1 MREATEQH
9 QRRALLP
16 IPAAVLPVAFLGA
29 TGLLTFGCQPRI
41 LAPTSADAMRA
52 ELIER
57 TKERD
62 SARARVAELETE
74 LARRAEPSLAGAS
87 PDGPLTEADLRE
99 LPEATPA
106 LAAVS
111 ISSLSTVKATGP
123 GTGQLTLVVVPTD
136 GMGRFLQIAGV
147 LRASAAAIVPGREPM
162 PAAAATFGPRTLR
175 AAYRT
180 GFMGTHYT
188 LEIPLRWTGEVPP
201 RAVSVAVDFTD
212 GATRRSFPAAATLE
226 VGPERKPPS
235 R

>member
-1 MREATEQH
+1 MAG
-9 QRRALLP
+9 
-16 IPAAVLPVAFLGA
+16 FLA
-29 TGLLTFGCQPRI
+29 PGCQPRI
-41 LAPTSADAMRA
+41 LAPTSADGLRA

-62 SARARVAELETE
+62 DARARAAELETE
-74 LARRAEPSLAGAS
+74 LARRSEPSLAGAS

-106 LAAVS
+106 LASVA
-111 ISSLSTVKATGP
+111 ISSLSTVRLTGP
-123 GTGQLTLVVVPTD
+123 GTGQLTLVVVPSD

-147 LRASAAAIVPGREPM
+147 LRASAATIVPGQEPT
-162 PAAAATFGPRTLR
+162 PSTAATIGPKALR
-175 AAYRT
+175 EAYRT

-188 LEIPLRWTGEVPP
+188 LEIPLRWSGTARP

-226 VGPERKPPS
+226 VLPERTPPS